1 MPIVGHVRAG
11 ARRYGALLALPGARG
26 PVLAS
31 VAGSMPIGM
40 YTFGLVLL
48 VRDATGSFAT
58 AGRIAGA
65 FGLANALGAVLQGRL
80 MDRLGQ
86 RRVLR
91 TAAAAHLL
99 AVGALVLAA
108 TERAPAWVLTACA
121 LAGGA
126 SLPQV
131 PAAMRS
137 LWSALVED
145 EARRQTAYALVTIVF
160 EVSVV
165 TAPVV
170 VAALSALASPA
181 AAMLAAVG
189 LATAGAVGFAATPAS
204 RRWRGAEH
212 AVGWLGPLT
221 AAGVRTLFAVL
232 AGFGTAIG
240 VLQVAVPA
248 FAAGRGSAEAGGWF
262 LAALSAGSLCGGLVY
277 GSRTWPGAP
286 AVRVA
291 GLVLGVGA
299 GCALVAVAE
308 APLPMALTMLAIGL
322 LLAPTATACS
332 ALLDAVAPPGTVT
345 EAFAVLVMGI
355 VAGTAAGNALGGAL
369 VDAASYRTA
378 ALAAAAVAVLGAGV
392 ALAGRRTLSAR
403 AA

>member
-1 MPIVGHVRAG
+1 
-11 ARRYGALLALPGARG
+11 
-26 PVLAS
+26 
-31 VAGSMPIGM
+31 
-40 YTFGLVLL
+40 
-48 VRDATGSFAT
+48 
-58 AGRIAGA
+58 
-65 FGLANALGAVLQGRL
+65 
-80 MDRLGQ
+80 
-86 RRVLR
+86 
-91 TAAAAHLL
+91 
-99 AVGALVLAA
+99 
-108 TERAPAWVLTACA
+108 
-121 LAGGA
+121 
-126 SLPQV
+126 
-131 PAAMRS
+131 
-137 LWSALVED
+137 
-145 EARRQTAYALVTIVF
+145 
-160 EVSVV
+160 
-165 TAPVV
+165 
-170 VAALSALASPA
+170 
-181 AAMLAAVG
+181 
-189 LATAGAVGFAATPAS
+189 
-204 RRWRGAEH
+204 
-212 AVGWLGPLT
+212 
-221 AAGVRTLFAVL
+221 
-232 AGFGTAIG
+232 
-240 VLQVAVPA
+240 VPA

-286 AVRVA
+286 AFRVA

>member
-1 MPIVGHVRAG
+1 
-11 ARRYGALLALPGARG
+11 
-26 PVLAS
+26 
-31 VAGSMPIGM
+31 
-40 YTFGLVLL
+40 
-48 VRDATGSFAT
+48 
-58 AGRIAGA
+58 
-65 FGLANALGAVLQGRL
+65 

-91 TAAAAHLL
+91 TAAAVHLL

-121 LAGGA
+121 LVGGG

-145 EARRQTAYALVTIVF
+145 EERRQTAYALVTIVF

-181 AAMLAAVG
+181 VAILAAVG
-189 LATAGAVGFAATPAS
+189 LATAGALGFAATPAS

-212 AVGWLGPLT
+212 AVGWLGPLA

-240 VLQVAVPA
+240 VLQVALPA
-248 FAAGRGSAEAGGWF
+248 FAAGRGAAETGGWF
-262 LAALSAGSLCGGLVY
+262 LAALSAGSLCGGLIY

-299 GCALVAVAE
+299 GCALVAAAD
-308 APLPMALTMLAIGL
+308 APLAMAGATLAIGL
-322 LLAPTATACS
+322 LLAPTTTACS
-332 ALLDAVAPPGTVT
+332 ALLDVVAPPGTVT

-369 VDAASYRTA
+369 VETASYRTA
-378 ALAAAAVAVLGAGV
+378 ALAAAAVAAAGAAV
-392 ALAGRRTLSAR
+392 ALALRPTLSAR